1 MCDQV
6 ALPAIHLPFA
16 LEAQS
21 IQLLRLNF
29 VALQQLKYA
38 SKQVLCVSWVL
49 IQFAS
54 QAIKNN
60 VLLLCRNMQVAD
72 ERLQFRLEWKHV
84 SSGCSLP
91 IFTLALRKRR
101 KRFLL
106 VYLKNKCFSCSKV
119 FSFSILNCYDGG
131 CLFGLLIQVVVTEC
145 GTVSPLMSFCARSF
159 CLSRF
164 KLGVKATAIHVVV
177 VFFLRSLWDIL
188 VH

>member
-38 SKQVLCVSWVL
+38 SKQVLRVSWVL

-54 QAIKNN
+54 QAIKNH
-60 VLLLCRNMQVAD
+60 VLLLCCNVQVAD
-72 ERLQFRLEWKHV
+72 ERLQFRLKWKHV
-84 SSGCSLP
+84 SSGRSLP

-101 KRFLL
+101 QRFLL

-119 FSFSILNCYDGG
+119 FGFSILNCHEGG

-164 KLGVKATAIHVVV
+164 ELGVKATAIHIVV

>member
-1 MCDQV
+1 MVIQSHAKIVLPEYCVKMIMCDQV

-72 ERLQFRLEWKHV
+72 ERLQFRLE
-84 SSGCSLP
+84 
-91 IFTLALRKRR
+91 
-101 KRFLL
+101 
-106 VYLKNKCFSCSKV
+106 
-119 FSFSILNCYDGG
+119 
-131 CLFGLLIQVVVTEC
+131 
-145 GTVSPLMSFCARSF
+145 
-159 CLSRF
+159 
-164 KLGVKATAIHVVV
+164 
-177 VFFLRSLWDIL
+177 
-188 VH
+188 